1 MTAYNILIS
10 SVGGQGGI
18 TLARVL
24 STAAMGMGLNV
35 RVGES
40 LGMAQRGGS
49 VRSHV
54 RLGDAVRG
62 ALIPE
67 GKADVALSLEP
78 AEALRVVKY
87 LGGGTTVIVNSSP
100 VLPISVLLNE
110 ASYPELGDIEEVLG
124 KVAGRVYTLP
134 ALDLAVK
141 AGTSRSLNVVMLG
154 AYMALGEPVL
164 SMDAVKVIIEIAK
177 TETNSELRKK
187 AMQCLGDMDLDEAI
201 DYISEVL
208 EK

>member
-18 TLARVL
+18 TLARIL

-54 RLGDAVRG
+54 RLGDNVKG

-67 GKADVALSLEP
+67 GKADVVLSLEP

-87 LGGGTTVIVNSSP
+87 LSDGTTVIMNSSP

-110 ASYPELGDIEEVLG
+110 ISYPEIGNIEELLR
-124 KVAGRVYTLP
+124 KVAGRVYTID

-154 AYMALGEPVL
+154 AYMALGEPIL
-164 SMDAVKVIIEIAK
+164 TLDTIKGAMATFLPSRYLEQNTRALKMGMEKMK
-177 TETNSELRKK
+177 ELI
-187 AMQCLGDMDLDEAI
+187 LGI
-201 DYISEVL
+201 
-208 EK
+208 

>member
-1 MTAYNILIS
+1 MKAYNILIS

-54 RLGDAVRG
+54 RLGEAVQG

-67 GKADVALSLEP
+67 GKADVVISLEP

-87 LGGGTTVIVNSSP
+87 LSGDTTVIVNSSP

-110 ASYPELGDIEEVLG
+110 TSYPEIGDIEDLLR
-124 KVAGRVYTLP
+124 KVAGSVYTIG

-154 AYMALGEPVL
+154 AYMALGGSVR
-164 SMDAVKVIIEIAK
+164 SMEAVKAALN
-177 TETNSELRKK
+177 ETLPPRYLEMNVRAFEMGMEEMRKN
-187 AMQCLGDMDLDEAI
+187 L
-201 DYISEVL
+201 SP
-208 EK
+208 

>member
-18 TLARVL
+18 TLARAL

-54 RLGDAVRG
+54 RLGDAVHG

-67 GKADVALSLEP
+67 GKADVVLSLEP

-87 LGGGTTVIVNSSP
+87 LSGDTTVIVNSSP

-110 ASYPELGDIEEVLG
+110 TSYPEIGEIEALLR
-124 KVAGRVYTLP
+124 KVAGKVYTIP

-141 AGTSRSLNVVMLG
+141 AGTSRSLNMVMLG
-154 AYMALGEPVL
+154 AYMALCEPVL
-164 SMDAVKVIIEIAK
+164 SIEAVKEALK
-177 TETNSELRKK
+177 ETLPPRYLEMNMRAFEMGMEEMRKK
-187 AMQCLGDMDLDEAI
+187 L
-201 DYISEVL
+201 SP
-208 EK
+208 

>member
-1 MTAYNILIS
+1 MTAYNILIA

-18 TLARVL
+18 TLARAL

-54 RLGDAVRG
+54 RLGDDVQG

-67 GKADVALSLEP
+67 GKADVVISLEP

-87 LGGGTTVIVNSSP
+87 LSGDTTVIVNSSP

-110 ASYPELGDIEEVLG
+110 TSYPEIGDIEELLR
-124 KVAGRVYTLP
+124 KVAGKVYTIG

-154 AYMALGEPVL
+154 AYMALGESVL
-164 SMDAVKVIIEIAK
+164 SIEAVKEALK
-177 TETNSELRKK
+177 ETLPPRYLEMNMRAFEMGMEEMRKK
-187 AMQCLGDMDLDEAI
+187 L
-201 DYISEVL
+201 SP
-208 EK
+208 

>member
-18 TLARVL
+18 TLARAL

-54 RLGDAVRG
+54 RLGLGDAVQG

-67 GKADVALSLEP
+67 GKADVVLSLEP

-87 LGGGTTVIVNSSP
+87 LSGDTTVIMNSSP

-110 ASYPELGDIEEVLG
+110 TSYPEIADIEGLLR
-124 KVAGRVYTLP
+124 KVAGKVYTIP
-134 ALDLAVK
+134 ALDLAFK

-154 AYMALGEPVL
+154 AYMALGESVL
-164 SMDAVKVIIEIAK
+164 SMDAIKAALK
-177 TETNSELRKK
+177 ETLPPR
-187 AMQCLGDMDLDEAI
+187 
-201 DYISEVL
+201 YL
-208 EK
+208 EMNMRAFEMGMEEMRRQLSP

>member
-1 MTAYNILIS
+1 MVDAYNILIS

-54 RLGDAVRG
+54 RLGDAVHG

-67 GKADVALSLEP
+67 GRADVVLSLEP

-87 LGGGTTVIVNSSP
+87 LSEDTTVIMNSSP

-110 ASYPELGDIEEVLG
+110 ASYPEIGDIEVLLR
-124 KVAGRVYTLP
+124 KVAGRIYTID
-134 ALDLAVK
+134 ALDLAVN

-154 AYMALGEPVL
+154 AYMVLDGSVL
-164 SMDAVKVIIEIAK
+164 SMEVVKKALK
-177 TETNSELRKK
+177 ETLPPRYLEMNMRAFEMGMDEMRKK
-187 AMQCLGDMDLDEAI
+187 L
-201 DYISEVL
+201 SS
-208 EK
+208 

>member
-1 MTAYNILIS
+1 MVDEHNILIS

-24 STAAMGMGLNV
+24 SHADMAMGLNV
-35 RVGES
+35 RVGET

-54 RLGDAVRG
+54 RLGEAVHG

-67 GKADVALSLEP
+67 GKADVVISLEP

-87 LGGGTTVIVNSSP
+87 MGPGTTVIMNSRP

-110 ASYPELGDIEEVLG
+110 TTYPEIDEIEGLLR
-124 KVAGRVYTLP
+124 KVTGGVHTIDAH
-134 ALDLAVK
+134 DLAVE
-141 AGTSRSLNVVMLG
+141 AGTARSLNVVMLG
-154 AYMALGEPVL
+154 AYMALGEPALTLGAVT
-164 SMDAVKVIIEIAK
+164 DALK
-177 TETNSELRKK
+177 ETLPPRYLEQNMK
-187 AMQCLGDMDLDEAI
+187 AFEMGMRA
-201 DYISEVL
+201 S
-208 EK
+208 

>member
-1 MTAYNILIS
+1 MTACNILIS

-18 TLARVL
+18 TLARAL

-49 VRSHV
+49 VMSHV
-54 RLGDAVRG
+54 RLGDDVHG

-67 GKADVALSLEP
+67 GKADVVLSLEP
-78 AEALRVVKY
+78 AETLRVVKY
-87 LGGGTTVIVNSSP
+87 LSGDTKVIMNSSP

-110 ASYPELGDIEEVLG
+110 TSYPEIGDIEELLR
-124 KVAGRVYTLP
+124 KVAGKVYTIG

-154 AYMALGEPVL
+154 AYMALCEPVL
-164 SMDAVKVIIEIAK
+164 SIEAVKEALK
-177 TETNSELRKK
+177 ETLPSRYLEMNMRAFEMGMEEMRKK
-187 AMQCLGDMDLDEAI
+187 L
-201 DYISEVL
+201 SP
-208 EK
+208 